1 MTCDNTTQGGRK
13 KKKIPTAAPKPSF
26 LTKFLAVHHL
36 SVFSA
41 EDTTGEEEKTTAEIN
56 AFLRLV
62 QTAVPDIHFSKWAEA
77 LNKRCKV
84 SQGRFSPLPINK
96 PLLPFLTCNLR
107 CCVIHI
113 SSGHISLL
121 LRPTTVF
128 PPLLKCC
135 NGLAVAAEQPRAMGT
150 LQSGVL
156 GRSQGAIPAN

>member
-1 MTCDNTTQGGRK
+1 MTTLLRGGKK
-13 KKKIPTAAPKPSF
+13 KKKIPTAVPKPSF

-41 EDTTGEEEKTTAEIN
+41 EDTTGEEEKMTAEIN

-77 LNKRCKV
+77 LNKHCKV

-128 PPLLKCC
+128 PSLLKCC

-150 LQSGVL
+150 LQSGGL
-156 GRSQGAIPAN
+156 GPITRSNTC